1 MKNPET
7 GDWKSVLTTALWRI
21 AVLFVSVGLHGRLS
35 ASLGRVDAQ
44 NIRVT
49 LRALALV
56 ALLWINFSTGVLGWM
71 LDLLLFGATEHGL
84 FAILLLLIGAVF
96 SELVMGR
103 EDRRQALQKELREL
117 RRVTAL
123 LRRHLEG
130 RP

>member
-1 MKNPET
+1 
-7 GDWKSVLTTALWRI
+7 VLTTALWRI

-56 ALLWINFSTGVLGWM
+56 ALVWVNFSTGVLGWM

-96 SELVMGR
+96 GELGMGR
-103 EDRRQALQKELREL
+103 EERRRALQKELREL